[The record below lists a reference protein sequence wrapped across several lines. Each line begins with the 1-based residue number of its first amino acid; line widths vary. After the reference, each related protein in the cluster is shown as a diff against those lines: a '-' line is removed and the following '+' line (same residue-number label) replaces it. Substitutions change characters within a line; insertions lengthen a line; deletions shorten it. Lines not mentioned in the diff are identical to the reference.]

1 MFLLQASSVG
11 HVNATQPARS
21 NSASADSLMSAKT
34 EPVLCF
40 TAKQGHSSLSFSGLT
55 GESSGGDYQDCGASP
70 MLPMGEPPWCPPG
83 PEGSFNSANRNNAVM
98 RYKEKKKARK

>member
-1 MFLLQASSVG
+1 MFLLQGLSVRC
-11 HVNATQPARS
+11 VNATQPACS
-21 NSASADSLMSAKT
+21 NSASSDCLMSAKT

-55 GESSGGDYQDCGASP
+55 GESIGGDYQDCGASS
-70 MLPMGEPPWCPPG
+70 MLLMGEPPCP
-83 PEGSFNSANRNNAVM
+83 ESSFNSANRNNAVM